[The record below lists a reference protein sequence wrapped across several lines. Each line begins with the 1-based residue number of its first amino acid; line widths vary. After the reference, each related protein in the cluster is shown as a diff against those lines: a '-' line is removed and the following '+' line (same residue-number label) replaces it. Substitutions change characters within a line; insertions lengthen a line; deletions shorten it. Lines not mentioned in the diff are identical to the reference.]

1 MTVWVAQKDPSLHH
15 ARRAWGHEP
24 FYLKRLLHRLL
35 ARSARPNLPGGV
47 NTDFRLAPGISEVD
61 ERVED
66 KADEDGPG
74 AMSAE
79 GPLVD
84 GEPVLVR
91 RREGEAYLLPL
102 RATPQSVE
110 GVGVIDL
117 SGQIGAAP
125 GGMIEWAGVTYRV
138 LRPSLADILRQLRR
152 RAQIITP
159 KDAQQLL
166 YLAQVRPGGHVAE
179 AGAGSGAL
187 TIVLAYAVG
196 SEGRVTSYERRADFL
211 EVARRNVAQAGF
223 SNRVRFVERDVA
235 VDGFDESA
243 LDGIVL
249 DVPEPWGVL
258 EAARSALAIGGA
270 VATYTPTYN
279 QLERTVRALRA
290 LGFEEVRSLELL
302 ERALHVGEGGT
313 RPEFDMLGHTAF
325 LTGAR
330 RVS

>member
-1 MTVWVAQKDPSLHH
+1 MSDDRPWV
-15 ARRAWGHEP
+15 E
-24 FYLKRLLHRLL
+24 
-35 ARSARPNLPGGV
+35 
-47 NTDFRLAPGISEVD
+47 
-61 ERVED
+61 
-66 KADEDGPG
+66 
-74 AMSAE
+74 
-79 GPLVD
+79 

-91 RREGEAYLLPL
+91 RREGESYLLTL
-102 RATPQSVE
+102 KATPQSVE

-117 SGQIGAAP
+117 SSQIGAKP
-125 GGMIEWAGVTYRV
+125 GGTIDWAGATYRI
-138 LRPSLADILRQLRR
+138 LRPSLADLLRQLRR

-166 YLAQVRPGGHVAE
+166 YLAQVGPGAHVAE

-187 TIVLAYAVG
+187 TVVLSHAVG
-196 SEGRVTSYERRADFL
+196 PAGHVTSYDRRGDFL
-211 EVARRNVAQAGF
+211 DVARRNVAHAGF
-223 SNRVRFVERDVA
+223 TDRVRFVERDVTA
-235 VDGFDESA
+235 DGFDESG

-258 EAARSALAIGGA
+258 EAAHSALALGGA

-279 QLERTVRALRA
+279 QLERTVRTLRT
-290 LGFEEVRSLELL
+290 LGFEEVRSVELL
-302 ERALHVGEGGT
+302 ERTLHVGDGGT